1 MNMSAS
7 PTAAPQDA
15 SDPAA
20 AFERMRRTLAGQ
32 TAAIE
37 GFAARQQELHARDY
51 GPDLAKIH
59 DRMEA
64 FRGAIL
70 KLNDRPAMALTPET
84 ITSQIEAAGS
94 RVRAQDHQAWT
105 QACREQRQAASDLK
119 AVAASALAARVQRQ
133 WIGGAA
139 AGAFVLGVILCAI
152 VPGAVDRS
160 VPGGWHWPEQRA
172 AHVMRMGGWSAGE
185 RLMQLANPAQWQA
198 LNDAAIFTTRN
209 ADALA
214 ACRARAVKEK
224 KLVSCTVDVASSPT
238 G

>member
-1 MNMSAS
+1 MNMPAS
-7 PTAAPQDA
+7 PIAAPQDS
-15 SDPAA
+15 SDPVA

-84 ITSQIEAAGS
+84 IASQIEAAGS
-94 RVRAQDHQAWT
+94 QGRAHDHQAWT
-105 QACREQRQAASDLK
+105 EACREQRQAARDLK
-119 AVAASALAARVQRQ
+119 AVAASALTAHAQRQ

-139 AGAFVLGVILCAI
+139 VGAFLLGVILCAI

-160 VPGGWHWPEQRA
+160 VPASWHWPERRA
-172 AHVMRMGGWSAGE
+172 AHVMRMDEWSAGE
-185 RLMQLANPAQWQA
+185 RLMQLSNPAQWQA
-198 LNDAAIFTTRN
+198 LDDAAIFTAAN
-209 ADALA
+209 ANALS
-214 ACRARAVKEK
+214 ACRARAMNEDQRAIGTPFV
-224 KLVSCTVDVASSPT
+224 

>member
-1 MNMSAS
+1 MNMPAS
-7 PTAAPQDA
+7 PMAAPQDA
-15 SDPAA
+15 GDPAA

-70 KLNDRPAMALTPET
+70 KLNDRPAMALTPEA
-84 ITSQIEAAGS
+84 IASQIEAAGS
-94 RVRAQDHQAWT
+94 RVRVQDHQAWT
-105 QACREQRQAASDLK
+105 EACREQRQAANDLK
-119 AVAASALAARVQRQ
+119 ALTASARTARAQRE
-133 WIGGAA
+133 WIGGAS

-160 VPGGWHWPEQRA
+160 VPGSWHWPERRA
-172 AHVMRMGGWSAGE
+172 AHVMRIDEWSAGE
-185 RLMQLANPAQWQA
+185 RLMQLSNPAQWRA
-198 LNDAAIFTTRN
+198 LNDAATFTSRN

-214 ACRARAVKEK
+214 ACRARAVKAK
-224 KLVSCTVDVASSPT
+224 KLVSCGVEVGSSPA

>member
-1 MNMSAS
+1 MNMPAS

-15 SDPAA
+15 SDPVA
-20 AFERMRRTLAGQ
+20 AFDRVRRTLAGQ

-70 KLNDRPAMALTPET
+70 KLNDRPAMALTPQA
-84 ITSQIEAAGS
+84 IASQIEAAGS
-94 RVRAQDHQAWT
+94 RVRGQDHQAWT
-105 QACREQRQAASDLK
+105 EASREQRQAASDLK
-119 AVAASALAARVQRQ
+119 AVTASALTARAQRK

-139 AGAFVLGVILCAI
+139 AGAFVLGVILCAV

-160 VPGGWHWPEQRA
+160 VPASWHWPERRA
-172 AHVMRMGGWSAGE
+172 AHVMRMDGWSAGE
-185 RLMQLANPAQWQA
+185 RLMQLSSPAQWRA
-198 LNDAAIFTTRN
+198 LVDATTFTAKN

-214 ACRARAVKEK
+214 ACRAHAVKEK
-224 KLVSCTVDVASSPT
+224 KQISCEVEIGSSPT